1 MRADRSTFA
10 NACLVIAAGLLAA
23 ACARPL
29 DMSLAS
35 IHQRTPEFDFML
47 YQDSW
52 ACLSQATPGREPGG
66 SACGTLTGRQLR
78 ELFAQRSSAR
88 SLRAYLTE
96 NGASCRSG
104 GNVTTCNYTKVVE
117 TPVMFGRRVNSSGDE
132 GLELTVSFPARD
144 TGLAPDQI
152 TTALRRFTRTL

>member
-1 MRADRSTFA
+1 MKSSFA
-10 NACLVIAAGLLAA
+10 NVSLIIGAALLVA

-47 YQDSW
+47 YQDAW
-52 ACLSQATPGREPGG
+52 ACLSQATPGRETGG
-66 SACGTLTGRQLR
+66 SACGAVGGRQLR
-78 ELFAQRSSAR
+78 DLFAQRSSAR
-88 SLRAYLTE
+88 SLRAYLAE
-96 NGASCRSG
+96 NGANCRSG
-104 GNVTTCNYTKVVE
+104 GNVTTCSYTKIVE
-117 TPVMFGRRVNSSGDE
+117 SPVMFGRRVTSSGDE
-132 GLELTVSFPARD
+132 ALELTVTFPARD

>member
-1 MRADRSTFA
+1 MRVAQSSFA
-10 NACLVIAAGLLAA
+10 NASLVIAAALLVT

-29 DMSLAS
+29 DMSVVS

-52 ACLSQATPGREPGG
+52 ACLSQATPGRESGG
-66 SACGTLTGRQLR
+66 SACATVSGRQLR
-78 ELFAQRSSAR
+78 DLFAQRSSAR
-88 SLRAYLTE
+88 PLRNYLTE
-96 NGASCRSG
+96 NGASCRPGST
-104 GNVTTCNYTKVVE
+104 VTTCSYTKIVE

-132 GLELTVSFPARD
+132 GLELTVTFPARD

-152 TTALRRFTRTL
+152 TTALRRFTRPL

>member
-1 MRADRSTFA
+1 MPPFA
-10 NACLVIAAGLLAA
+10 KVSLVIAAAFLLA

-47 YQDSW
+47 YQDAW
-52 ACLSQATPGREPGG
+52 ACQSQATPGREGG
-66 SACGTLTGRQLR
+66 GPACGAVSGRQLR
-78 ELFAQRSSAR
+78 ELFAQRSSSR
-88 SLRAYLTE
+88 PLRAYLTE
-96 NGASCRSG
+96 NGASCRQGS
-104 GNVTTCNYTKVVE
+104 NVIACSYTKILE

-132 GLELTVSFPARD
+132 GLELTVTFPARD
-144 TGLAPDQI
+144 TGLAPNQI

>member
-1 MRADRSTFA
+1 MRALKTPLAKASLIISA
-10 NACLVIAAGLLAA
+10 ALLVA

-47 YQDSW
+47 YQDGW
-52 ACLSQATPGREPGG
+52 ACLSQATPGREAAG
-66 SACGTLTGRQLR
+66 SACGALSGRQLR
-78 ELFAQRSSAR
+78 ELFAQRSRAR
-88 SLRAYLTE
+88 SLRAYLAE
-96 NGASCRSG
+96 NGASCRPG
-104 GNVTTCNYTKVVE
+104 GNVVTCSYTKILE